1 MKNKISFLFIAII
14 LIFGLSCKKIEGQG
28 GTSSISGKIYLIDL
42 NSHGDTLAQYYAAD
56 EDVYI
61 IYGKNSN
68 TYNDDFAT
76 SFDGSYKFEYLQ
88 KGFYKI
94 FAYSKCDTCAS
105 EIEVVLKEIEIT
117 ENYKEYVLDDLI
129 IKK

>member
-1 MKNKISFLFIAII
+1 MKKTLNLLFFV
-14 LIFGLSCKKIEGQG
+14 LIVVFVFSCKKIEGEG

-42 NSHGDTLAQYYAAD
+42 NSHGDTLAQYYVAD

-61 IYGKNSN
+61 IYGQNSN

-76 SFDGSYKFEYLQ
+76 SFDGSYKFDYLQ
-88 KGFYKI
+88 KGYYKI
-94 FAYSKCDTCAS
+94 FAYSKCDTCAGEV
-105 EIEVVLKEIEIT
+105 EIVFKEIEIT
-117 ENYKEYVLDDLI
+117 ENYKDYIIEDIV